1 MHFKEKRLLQTII
14 IGFFLLLQVIG
25 VSSVLAGEP
34 VNDPLLQKA
43 METPGR
49 QGAIYAQQAFAEF
62 IKSNKPTTDY
72 AVACVRIA
80 IDNNAAIEAQ
90 AILDLW
96 QQQHSITSESVDYAR
111 FIALEAGVRDLQN
124 QYEAAIELYQQA
136 LELLSM
142 KGGEQ
147 YEGDTY
153 LGIALTYWH
162 LRNYPKSL
170 DCLDKAQSRAIKHMD
185 ELLRLKVL
193 LNKGLIYSQLANYSQ
208 AIEYQ
213 LLANELA
220 KKLNQAK
227 IEATSLNHLGSI
239 YLIIGQYD
247 KAQQVLGE
255 ALALNR
261 QLNNQQGIGECL
273 RHMGQTYYAKGN
285 AGEAIDCYTQSLA
298 IQEAIGDTLMM
309 SKLKV
314 DMGQVAFKNNQYQQS
329 VKYYSQA
336 IDLLGVQCDFSLLSA
351 IYYHLGETYLA
362 MGNSTLALD
371 YCNQSL
377 EIARKI
383 GEREQQSK
391 CYNALS
397 IIYEQKGNYPQALQ
411 SKNAYALLKDSI
423 LNSQTIEYMARMD
436 AIYRSIQKENTI
448 KSLKAE
454 NAMTTKSLDR
464 QRIVGL
470 AFLVIA
476 VLLLGLSILMYFAYR
491 YMRRA
496 SQKLKDVNLEL
507 AHLNTTKDKFFSI
520 ISHDL
525 KSPINSILGFSE
537 MLALHAETHSTESL
551 IEYSHTVHNSTKRLY
566 DLVDNLLL
574 WSRTQVG
581 STPYRPERLDIG
593 ILSQNLISLLRM
605 SAEEKDILLSGK
617 IEAGLTA
624 FADVNLF
631 NTVMRNLISNAIKFS
646 RVGGSITV
654 TASSRKDDVLVAIS
668 DTGVGIENEN
678 LEKLFRIDTNISTT
692 GTFNEKGSGLG
703 LILCKEFVE
712 INKGEIWA
720 ESEPGKGSTFYFTLP
735 KS

>member
-1 MHFKEKRLLQTII
+1 MHFKEKRLLQTLI
-14 IGFFLLLQVIG
+14 FCAFLLLQVVG
-25 VSSVLAGEP
+25 TFSVCAEEP
-34 VNDPLLQKA
+34 VGDALLQKA
-43 METPGR
+43 IETQGR
-49 QGAIYAQQAFAEF
+49 QGAIYAHQAFAEY
-62 IKSNKPTTDY
+62 IKDNKPTTDF
-72 AVACVRIA
+72 AAACVRIA
-80 IDNNAAIEAQ
+80 IDNNAATEAQ

-96 QQQHSITSESVDYAR
+96 RQHNSIPPESIDFAR
-111 FIALEAGVRDLQN
+111 FTALEAGVRDLQN
-124 QYEAAIELYQQA
+124 QYEGAIELYQQA
-136 LELLSM
+136 LELLSI

-147 YEGDTY
+147 YEGDVY

-170 DCLDKAQSRAIKHMD
+170 DCLDNAQSRAIKHLD

-220 KKLNQAK
+220 KRLHHTK
-227 IEATSLNHLGSI
+227 IEATSLGQLGSI
-239 YLIIGQYD
+239 YTNISQYD
-247 KAQQVLGE
+247 KAHQVLGE

-285 AGEAIDCYTQSLA
+285 AGEAINYFTQSLA
-298 IQEAIGDTLMM
+298 IQEALGDTLMM

-314 DMGQVAFKNNQYQQS
+314 DMGQVAFKNNQYQQA
-329 VKYYSQA
+329 VKYYMQA
-336 IDLLGVQCDFSLLSA
+336 IDCMDDESDLSLLSA
-351 IYYHLGETYLA
+351 IYFHLGETYLA
-362 MGNSTLALD
+362 MGNTTLALD

-377 EIARKI
+377 EIAIKI
-383 GEREQQSK
+383 GEREQQAR

-397 IIYEQKGNYPQALQ
+397 NIYEQQGRYSQALQ
-411 SKNAYALLKDSI
+411 SKNVYALLKDSI

-454 NAMTTKSLDR
+454 NALTVKSLDR

-470 AFLVIA
+470 ASLVAA
-476 VLLLGLSILMYFAYR
+476 VLLFGLSILMYFAYR
-491 YMRRA
+491 YMRKA

-617 IEAGLTA
+617 IEPGLTA
-624 FADVNLF
+624 YGDVNLF

-646 RVGGSITV
+646 KTGGSITV
-654 TASSRKDDVLVAIS
+654 AASSRKSDVLVAIS
-668 DTGVGIENEN
+668 DTGVGIEKEN
-678 LEKLFRIDTNISTT
+678 LEKLFRIDANVSTT

-720 ESEPGKGSTFYFTLP
+720 ESEPGRGSTFYFTLP